1 MRLRWLSSNGSRR
14 LWRRRRIVVV
24 VAGRCF
30 ANAKGRDGYS
40 GSSQSVDGALV
51 EVVGVGS
58 ES

>member
-1 MRLRWLSSNGSRR
+1 MRLRWLSNDGSRR
-14 LWRRRRIVVV
+14 LGRRRRIVIV

-30 ANAKGRDGYS
+30 ADAKCRDGYS